1 MARHAVPARRDHGRR
16 RAEVRLVRSGAPAR
30 EGRQARAR
38 DEGRER
44 IRRGVGMEAAM
55 NAARAAVLLM
65 LVVLA
70 ACSSPYYAQF
80 EPMPVDG
87 RGERVARPTFSIVV
101 PERWQLRD
109 SDTGALSAFE
119 DPPGN
124 GANRL
129 YRTLAVTPVAGVAGD
144 DPEQL
149 AASSLQALQQRH
161 ARDGLE

>member
-1 MARHAVPARRDHGRR
+1 MARSAVPARRDHGRR

-38 DEGRER
+38 DEGSER
-44 IRRGVGMEAAM
+44 IGRGVGMEAAM
-55 NAARAAVLLM
+55 NARVAVLL
-65 LVVLA
+65 LVLLA
-70 ACSSPYYAQF
+70 ACSSPKYAQF
-80 EPMPVDG
+80 EPMPADG

-109 SDTGALSAFE
+109 GEAGALSAFE
-119 DPPGN
+119 DPPNN

-129 YRTLAVTPVAGVAGD
+129 YRTLAVTPVASVAGD

-149 AASSLQALQQRH
+149 AASSLQAL
-161 ARDGLE
+161 